1 MTQCAKRLSASEIQ
15 YVLCSILTTH
25 VGLNHKLSHTN
36 IYLSYFFVFTPQIDL
51 KLLEGTDV
59 SLLSHSIL
67 HNIYQEQINVT

>member
-1 MTQCAKRLSASEIQ
+1 MTRCAKRLSASEIQ

-36 IYLSYFFVFTPQIDL
+36 IYLSYFFVFTPQI
-51 KLLEGTDV
+51 LEGKDL